1 MAKKKRVPKKKLTA
15 NQKAYKQVASAIRKS
30 VSRARAE
37 GFDIEYEMRKPDIIT
52 KKYLEALRGINLAK
66 VKQGVDIP
74 GLKIR
79 SYNTGT
85 GIDLRPKRRKQEEEG
100 EKREEPKK
108 VRKKKEKPPK
118 EPEPVREPEPLPEAP
133 PEPEPKREPEQLPKM
148 PEYTAENPEY
158 WYDTATGEKF
168 LPGDDRIY
176 ERDKDGR
183 IITDSNGR
191 PKIRDDIVPVTS
203 APLPKD
209 EYQDLV
215 WQNIKYNFGGRYE
228 KSVKANDFQKWLD
241 KMKEQYGVF
250 GVRDML
256 YSAITSGANLDRDFF
271 YHASWGEYNVTIN
284 TLEAMLRL
292 GNFSYEDTLQLSEIT
307 ERAEGGFIMPE

>member
-15 NQKAYKQVASAIRKS
+15 NQKAYKRIASAIRKS
-30 VSRARAE
+30 VSRARVE

-52 KKYLEALRGINLAK
+52 KKYLETLRGINLAK

-79 SYNTGT
+79 SYNTGLE
-85 GIDLRPKRRKQEEEG
+85 IDLRPKRQKQEEEG

-108 VRKKKEKPPK
+108 KWKKKEQPPK

-133 PEPEPKREPEQLPKM
+133 PEPEPEREREQLPKM
-148 PEYTAENPEY
+148 PKYTAENPEY

-228 KSVKANDFQKWLD
+228 KSVKANAFQKWLD

-256 YSAITSGANLDRDFF
+256 YSAIASGANLDRDFF
-271 YHASWGEYNVTIN
+271 YHVSWGDYNVTIN

-292 GNFSYEDTLQLSEIT
+292 GNFNYEDTLQLSEIT

>member
-1 MAKKKRVPKKKLTA
+1 MAKKKRVSKKKLTA
-15 NQKAYKQVASAIRKS
+15 NQKAYKQIASAIRKS

-52 KKYLEALRGINLAK
+52 KKYLEALRGINLAR

-85 GIDLRPKRRKQEEEG
+85 GIDLRPKTRKQQEEG

-108 VRKKKEKPPK
+108 RRKKKEEPPK
-118 EPEPVREPEPLPEAP
+118 EPEPVPEREPEPEPIPE
-133 PEPEPKREPEQLPKM
+133 M

-158 WYDTATGEKF
+158 WYDTATGEKY

-183 IITDSNGR
+183 IVTDSNGR

-209 EYQDLV
+209 EYQNLV
-215 WQNIKYNFGGRYE
+215 WDNIKYNFGGRYE
-228 KSVKANDFQKWLD
+228 KSIKANAFQKWLD
-241 KMKEQYGVF
+241 KMREQYGIF

-256 YSAITSGANLDRDFF
+256 YSAIATGANLDRDFF
-271 YHASWGEYNVTIN
+271 YFATWGEYNTAIN
-284 TLEAMLRL
+284 ALEAMLRL
-292 GNFSYEDTLQLSEIT
+292 GSFNYEDTLQLSEIT
-307 ERAEGGFIMPE
+307 ERAEGGFTMPT

>member
-1 MAKKKRVPKKKLTA
+1 MAKKKRVSKKKLTA
-15 NQKAYKQVASAIRKS
+15 NQKAYKQIASAIRKS

-79 SYNTGT
+79 SYNTGS

-108 VRKKKEKPPK
+108 SRKKKEEPPK
-118 EPEPVREPEPLPEAP
+118 EPEPVREPEPEPIPE
-133 PEPEPKREPEQLPKM
+133 M

-158 WYDTATGEKF
+158 WYDTATGEKY

-183 IITDSNGR
+183 IVTDSNGR

-209 EYQDLV
+209 EYQNLV
-215 WQNIKYNFGGRYE
+215 WDNIKYNFGGQYE
-228 KSVKANDFQKWLD
+228 KSVKVNAFQKWLD
-241 KMKEQYGVF
+241 KMREQYGIF

-256 YSAITSGANLDRDFF
+256 YSAIATGANLDRDFF
-271 YHASWGEYNVTIN
+271 YFASWGEYNTTIN
-284 TLEAMLRL
+284 ALEAMLRL
-292 GNFSYEDTLQLSEIT
+292 GSFNYEDTLQLSEIT
-307 ERAEGGFIMPE
+307 ERAEGGFTMPT

>member
-15 NQKAYKQVASAIRKS
+15 NQKAYKQVAAAIRKS

-52 KKYLEALRGINLAK
+52 KKYLETLRGINLAK

-85 GIDLRPKRRKQEEEG
+85 RIDLRPKRRKQEEEG

-108 VRKKKEKPPK
+108 KRKKKEQPPK
-118 EPEPVREPEPLPEAP
+118 EAEPVREPEPLPE
-133 PEPEPKREPEQLPKM
+133 M

-228 KSVKANDFQKWLD
+228 KSVKANAFQKWLD
-241 KMKEQYGVF
+241 KMREQYGVF

-256 YSAITSGANLDRDFF
+256 YSAIASGANLDRDFF

-292 GNFSYEDTLQLSEIT
+292 GNFNYEDTLQLSEIT
-307 ERAEGGFIMPE
+307 ERAEGGFTMPE

>member
-1 MAKKKRVPKKKLTA
+1 MAKKKKRVSKKLTA

-52 KKYLEALRGINLAK
+52 KKYLETLRGINLAK

-100 EKREEPKK
+100 ENREEPKK
-108 VRKKKEKPPK
+108 NRKKKEEPPK
-118 EPEPVREPEPLPEAP
+118 EPEPIREPEPER
-133 PEPEPKREPEQLPKM
+133 EPEPIPEM

-176 ERDKDGR
+176 ERDKEGR

-215 WQNIKYNFGGRYE
+215 WQNIKYNFGGQYE
-228 KSVKANDFQKWLD
+228 KSVKANAFQQWLD
-241 KMKEQYGVF
+241 KMRDQYGVF

-256 YSAITSGANLDRDFF
+256 YAAIASGANLDRDFF
-271 YHASWGEYNVTIN
+271 YHASWDEYHATIN

-292 GNFSYEDTLQLSEIT
+292 GNFNYQDTLQLSEIT
-307 ERAEGGFIMPE
+307 ERAEGGFLTPD